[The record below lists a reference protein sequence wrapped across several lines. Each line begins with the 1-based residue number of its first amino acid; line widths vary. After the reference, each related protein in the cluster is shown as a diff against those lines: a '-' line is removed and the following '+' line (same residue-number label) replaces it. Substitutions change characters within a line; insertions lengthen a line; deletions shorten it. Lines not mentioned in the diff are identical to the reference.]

1 MRGLRLASRSC
12 SRYKMARLLLGHVPI
27 PTVAYHPTSSLR
39 SVSTKSVTSLH
50 IVCVCLRVASCCVSR
65 VHHPRALSAAVRPLR
80 PPQLPKKSKTRRQ
93 QPTTKNLS
101 TRNVRKEAVPKAP
114 PKPSIDNKSFREP
127 LPPTGLLDHM
137 QPRSSECR
145 RMQIGSA

>member
-1 MRGLRLASRSC
+1 MQGLRLASRSC

-114 PKPSIDNKSFREP
+114 PMFLPS
-127 LPPTGLLDHM
+127 
-137 QPRSSECR
+137 RSSSLHTPSLP
-145 RMQIGSA
+145 GSLVHPSPKQTSSVW